1 MKKITLHARILE
13 FPYAASLSGGRL
25 DALHEVSHAGQ
36 RDLLMDYQELRLS
49 TPIELI
55 EQQGKPFDRVQG
67 EYIPRRLRCARLR
80 WIKCVGLYNHLE
92 TVSLDHGARSLR
104 GVIYWRPPGEE
115 AFFRFFHG
123 SDEPATLMLS
133 AQQFILE
140 ERPGPVE
147 PVDFLR
153 SWSVPPSLPARLVP
167 IPGKVHACYGGDPI
181 TIQLGARRYQQR
193 LFVGGIDTQG
203 YQRPAVEAVL
213 NLGEDASL
221 WVKGDQ
227 VDPPDRWSCK
237 GEGQRGMEVGEIAR
251 EAKWVI
257 ERLRQGQH
265 VLVHCSAG
273 LNRSVTV
280 CCAVLILL
288 EGLSAEAAL
297 KRVCEHHPWAR
308 PDSHHWL
315 MLRWLAQ
322 QKQEKMIK

>member
-1 MKKITLHARILE
+1 MKKRTIHARILE
-13 FPYAASLSGGRL
+13 FPYAASLSSGRL
-25 DALHEVSHAGQ
+25 IAIHEVAHDGQ

-49 TPIELI
+49 TPIELV
-55 EQQGKPFDRVQG
+55 EQNGKPYERVQG
-67 EYIPRRLRCARLR
+67 EFLPRRLRCARLS

-92 TVSLDHGARSLR
+92 TVSIDHGARSLR

-115 AFFRFFHG
+115 AYFRFFHG

-140 ERPGPVE
+140 DRPGAVE
-147 PVDFLR
+147 PVETLR
-153 SWSVPPSLPARLVP
+153 SWSVPPAMPARLVP
-167 IPGKVHACYGGDPI
+167 SPGQVHARYGGDPI
-181 TIQLGARRYQQR
+181 TIQMGGRRYHQR
-193 LFVGGIDTQG
+193 LFVGGIDSQG

-221 WVKGDQ
+221 WVRGDQ
-227 VDPPDRWSCK
+227 VEEPDRWSSK
-237 GEGQRGMEVGEIAR
+237 GEGQRGMELGEITR
-251 EAKWVI
+251 EASWVI
-257 ERLRQGQH
+257 DRLTRGKR

-288 EGLSAEAAL
+288 EGLTAEAAL
-297 KRVCEHHPWAR
+297 QRVFEHHPWAR

-322 QKQEKMIK
+322 RNR